1 MRFYERHLAE
11 FSASHSR
18 TTQLR
23 WFRKLAFTAGS
34 YCGLESHQ
42 SDFRK
47 GALVVEERKVPS
59 LLSVPFKFEAKQDDN
74 LSGRITIIIIVSTRV

>member
-1 MRFYERHLAE
+1 MIRLYESRSPE
-11 FSASHSR
+11 FSSSLSR
-18 TTQLR
+18 TPQPQLR

-47 GALVVEERKVPS
+47 RGFSCRRAEGP
-59 LLSVPFKFEAKQDDN
+59 
-74 LSGRITIIIIVSTRV
+74 VSTVGPFQV

>member
-1 MRFYERHLAE
+1 MIRLYESRSPE
-11 FSASHSR
+11 FSSSLSR
-18 TTQLR
+18 TPQPQLR

-59 LLSVPFKFEAKQDDN
+59 RLSVPFKFEAKQD
-74 LSGRITIIIIVSTRV
+74 GK